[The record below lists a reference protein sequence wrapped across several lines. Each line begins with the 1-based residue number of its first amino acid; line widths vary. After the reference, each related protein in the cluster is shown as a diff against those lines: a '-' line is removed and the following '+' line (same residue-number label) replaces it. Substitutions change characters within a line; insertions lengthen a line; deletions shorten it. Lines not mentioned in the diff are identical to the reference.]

1 MQQYKAVFEQDGEW
15 IIGFCP
21 EVPEANGQGKT
32 LEECRKNLI
41 DAIKLVNEDKLNDYV
56 LRSNKTFSF
65 DTVTVE

>member
-15 IIGFCP
+15 FIGFCP

-32 LEECRKNLI
+32 LEECRKNLA
-41 DAIKLVNEDKLNDYV
+41 DAIKLVNEDKLNDYIV
-56 LRSNKTFSF
+56 RSNRTFSF